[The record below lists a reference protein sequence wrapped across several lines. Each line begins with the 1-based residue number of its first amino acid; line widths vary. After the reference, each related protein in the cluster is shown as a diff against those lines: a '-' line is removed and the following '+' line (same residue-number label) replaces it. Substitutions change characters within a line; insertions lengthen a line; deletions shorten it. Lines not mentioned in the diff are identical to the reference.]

1 MNYEYKN
8 NQHQRKGIRMSA
20 IFKKLENE
28 SFSKV
33 ITQHFSKK
41 KMLSEIFSDLDPDNE
56 FADAIET
63 VIKESRANYPKDIR
77 L

>member
-1 MNYEYKN
+1 
-8 NQHQRKGIRMSA
+8 MSA

-41 KMLSEIFSDLDPDNE
+41 KTLSEIFSDLDPDNE
-56 FADAIET
+56 FANAIED
-63 VIKESRANYPKDIR
+63 VIKESRAKYPKDIR